1 MQTEYGKPAGY
12 DRARGREVGRKNIEL
27 TTMEEAFTSEH
38 WIVRIFKVK
47 PRANLDP
54 ALSAKLK
61 KKPTPKKAV
70 KGKVVEEPAEEAR
83 YVGCFASETSF
94 GDKVYEGGTTGAN
107 YGLALHHA
115 KTTGKKYFA
124 VAKAY
129 GDGHSFA
136 FSRLVDSPRGNMNGG
151 GCERPCDDQENKVC
165 GCVDDLCTGP
175 KPKGEEHNRRW
186 AVYEVTAGKK

>member
-1 MQTEYGKPAGY
+1 
-12 DRARGREVGRKNIEL
+12 
-27 TTMEEAFTSEH
+27 
-38 WIVRIFKVK
+38 
-47 PRANLDP
+47 LDP
-54 ALSAKLK
+54 TLSAKLK
-61 KKPTPKKAV
+61 KKATGTGSSGSGAV
-70 KGKVVEEPAEEAR
+70 KKGKAAVEEEEPADEAR

-136 FSRLVDSPRGNMNGG
+136 FSRLVDSPRGNMKEG
-151 GCERPCDDQENKVC
+151 GCERPCDDLETKVC
-165 GCVDDLCTGP
+165 GCVDEACTGP
-175 KPKGEEHNRRW
+175 KPKSEEHNRRW
-186 AVYEVTAGKK
+186 AVYEVTK